1 MSQETL
7 LNVDLVRYFYIDKY
21 DSNNRVYVWFGGE
34 DRFIIDETMEE
45 INSLI
50 LKARFTDYI
59 ASMPDV
65 S

>member
-1 MSQETL
+1 M
-7 LNVDLVRYFYIDKY
+7 LNLSKVLYFMPYRDMTYVVFGREDK
-21 DSNNRVYVWFGGE
+21 
-34 DRFIIDETMEE
+34 IILDQTMDE

-65 S
+65 DRTPL